1 MQYYYKNNNLNLKQ
15 ILFILFISTGFNTY
29 AQNFY
34 LRIEGTN
41 RTETLKIDSLQY
53 SIKHSNLKSLFE
65 EVNNT
70 IKKLSKEG
78 FLSAKTVENKQIN
91 DSIYQFKINL
101 KERTKY
107 TYIYIGRNIDF
118 FDSSEIK
125 NDTLKIQYK
134 DTENY
139 LNQKIIEAEKSGFA
153 LTKVKLENIRKKNSI
168 IYADLNFNI
177 EKKRNINSVIINYV
191 NSNRKDNFPK
201 GHLKQINKKYTN
213 RIFNQQ
219 TVKELYDDLN
229 KYEFIT
235 QTKYPEILFTKD
247 STKIYTY
254 LEKRKANTFDGYIGF
269 TNNESKKINFNGYLD
284 VKLQNTIHAGEQFSL
299 NWKSDG
305 NQQTTFNTKLE
316 IPYIFKTSFGV
327 KAQLNIFKQD
337 STFQNSKTGID
348 LGYYIN
354 YNTKLFLGYHSTE
367 SSDIQNTNSINISDF
382 KNSYFTSTFEYKKF
396 DPQNYLLPKKGNV
409 NFVIGYGERNTN
421 NQPETVKSSKQVYTN
436 LNFSYNFELNNKNF
450 ININS
455 ENFYLNSQTY
465 IINELY
471 RFGGFNSVR
480 GFSENSLQAN
490 FISSILTEYRYVVS
504 KSLYLHSITDYALYQ
519 DLTSRSNPKKINK
532 IIGVGLGTAIQTPNG
547 LIKITL
553 TNGTTD
559 IQELQLYN
567 TIINICYNVKF

>member
-34 LRIEGTN
+34 LRIEGIN

-53 SIKHSNLKSLFE
+53 SIKHTNLKSLFE

-70 IKKLSKEG
+70 INKLSKEG

-284 VKLQNTIHAGEQFSL
+284 VTLQNTIRAGEQFSL

-316 IPYIFKTSFGV
+316 IPYIFKTSFGI

-532 IIGVGLGTAIQTPNG
+532 IIGLGLGTAIQTPNG

>member
-1 MQYYYKNNNLNLKQ
+1 MKQ

>member
-1 MQYYYKNNNLNLKQ
+1 LKQ

-34 LRIEGTN
+34 LRIEGIN

-53 SIKHSNLKSLFE
+53 SIKHTNLKSLFE

-70 IKKLSKEG
+70 INKLSKEG

-284 VKLQNTIHAGEQFSL
+284 VTLQNTIRAGEQFSL

-316 IPYIFKTSFGV
+316 IPYIFKTSFGI

-532 IIGVGLGTAIQTPNG
+532 IIGLGLGTAIQTPNG